1 MSSLTAPP
9 PTPCVTD
16 PGAADRLRELYHQ
29 HAADVYRIAYRLTG
43 SVPDAEDVV
52 QDLFVGLPEAI
63 RGYRERG
70 RMGAWIRT
78 VATRMSLNRLR
89 WRRRRHEVPIDGAAA
104 EAVPCAAERSIDTID
119 VQRALDLL
127 PHTLRAVLVLREIEG
142 YSHAEIARALGIRV
156 GASKV
161 RLHRAREEM
170 RQILTRQS

>member
-1 MSSLTAPP
+1 
-9 PTPCVTD
+9 VTD
-16 PGAADRLRELYHQ
+16 PGTGDRLRELYDL

-43 SVPDAEDVV
+43 SAPDAEDVV

-63 RGYRERG
+63 RGYEERG

-89 WRRRRHEVPIDGAAA
+89 WRRRRHEVPIEGAAGKAAACSADGAI
-104 EAVPCAAERSIDTID
+104 EAIDI
-119 VQRALDLL
+119 QRALDLL
-127 PHTLRAVLVLREIEG
+127 PDSLRAVIVLREIEG
-142 YSHAEIARALGIRV
+142 YSHQEIAEALGIRV

-170 RQILTRQS
+170 RQRLTRTS

>member
-9 PTPCVTD
+9 PTPRVTD
-16 PGAADRLRELYHQ
+16 PGAADRLRELYDL

-43 SVPDAEDVV
+43 SAPDAEDVV

-63 RGYRERG
+63 RGYAERG

-89 WRRRRHEVPIDGAAA
+89 WRRRRQEVPIDGAA
-104 EAVPCAAERSIDTID
+104 EAAAPCAAERSIDTID
-119 VQRALDLL
+119 IQRALDLL
-127 PHTLRAVLVLREIEG
+127 PDTLRAVLVLREIEG
-142 YSHAEIARALGIRV
+142 CSHQEIARTLGIRV
-156 GASKV
+156 GASRV

-170 RQILTRQS
+170 RQLLTRPS